1 MCHFHTH
8 THTHTYIYIYIY
20 KRRRLHALL
29 YKILF
34 VEVKPFFKVRFEQQL
49 HSAATSGAFTISN
62 AVAYDYYS
70 GQYNYKYKF

>member
-1 MCHFHTH
+1 MHVPLSHTH
-8 THTHTYIYIYIY
+8 THTYIYIY

-29 YKILF
+29 YKILS